1 GVDGCAANNGMS
13 ILEEIRSGYLMHR
26 LNTPDNGVSGY
37 DMLKL
42 ATMGGARVLGRE
54 KEIGS
59 IELGKCADLILL
71 TVNSLD
77 LVGAY
82 YDPMSILGT
91 VGIKNHVDYTVVNG
105 KVTVR
110 DGKVVDMDEDKL
122 IADANQEVIRFL
134 EA

>member
-1 GVDGCAANNGMS
+1 MMELDIPVGLGVDGCAANNGMS

-42 ATMGGARVLGRE
+42 ATMGGARVRGRE

-77 LVGAY
+77 MVGAY
-82 YDPMSILGT
+82 YDPMSIWAQSASKITSTIPSSMLRYRYVMAKWST
-91 VGIKNHVDYTVVNG
+91 WMKIS
-105 KVTVR
+105 
-110 DGKVVDMDEDKL
+110 
-122 IADANQEVIRFL
+122 
-134 EA
+134 